1 METYRF
7 QFINKHGRQCEG
19 IAYGYTLA
27 QVDWCKLLLSTT
39 HVPKESKKVVK
50 IQFLFQLSTRG
61 EMNLWSKYTYL
72 FFFSHNAIFER
83 RK

>member
-39 HVPKESKKVVK
+39 HVPKESKKLVK
-50 IQFLFQLSTRG
+50 I
-61 EMNLWSKYTYL
+61 
-72 FFFSHNAIFER
+72 
-83 RK
+83 